1 MSCNNQNRDKW
12 DTIITVAGGIAIGTV
27 AVAAVVA
34 APLEIVTTI
43 ALVGATKLALDK
55 NREARKCDEEGHTHE
70 EDS

>member
-1 MSCNNQNRDKW
+1 MSCNLKDRDKW
-12 DTIITVAGGIAIGTV
+12 DTVITVAGGIAIGTV

-43 ALVGATKLALDK
+43 ALIGATKLALEK
-55 NREARKCDEEGHTHE
+55 NRKGRKCDEEEHTHQ

>member
-1 MSCNNQNRDKW
+1 MSCNNLNRDKW
-12 DTIITVAGGIAIGTV
+12 DTVITIAGGVAIGTV

-43 ALVGATKLALDK
+43 ALVGATKLALNK
-55 NREARKCDEEGHTHE
+55 NKESRKCDEEGHVHQ

>member
-1 MSCNNQNRDKW
+1 MSCNNKNRDAW
-12 DTIITVAGGIAIGTV
+12 DNVIMIAGGVAIGTV

-55 NREARKCDEEGHTHE
+55 NRKARKCDEEEHTHQ

>member
-1 MSCNNQNRDKW
+1 MSCNNESRDKW

-55 NREARKCDEEGHTHE
+55 NREARKCDVEEHNHDE
-70 EDS
+70 EA

>member
-1 MSCNNQNRDKW
+1 MSCNNQSRDKW
-12 DTIITVAGGIAIGTV
+12 DTVITIAGGVAIGTV

-43 ALVGATKLALDK
+43 ALVGATKLALEK
-55 NREARKCDEEGHTHE
+55 NKKARKCDEETHVHQ

>member
-1 MSCNNQNRDKW
+1 MSCTHKNKW
-12 DTIITVAGGIAIGTV
+12 DTVITIAGGVAIGTV

-55 NREARKCDEEGHTHE
+55 NRKRDCEVEECP
-70 EDS
+70 EDDNA

>member
-1 MSCNNQNRDKW
+1 MSCKPNKDTW
-12 DTIITVAGGIAIGTV
+12 DTVITVAGGIAIGTV

-55 NREARKCDEEGHTHE
+55 NRERKCT
-70 EDS
+70 EDHDHNDTEA